1 MLKYACF
8 TAYGEFNFI
17 RFCTLGHF
25 PSSLGKCLF
34 CVMEIRQRLEVKYM
48 LKVRLFGTKKELRW
62 FLKKIQRD
70 CRWQVRNISN
80 FSSIERTNGKYK
92 RLYVDVYRNEK

>member
-34 CVMEIRQRLEVKYM
+34 LCYGNQAKIGGEIYVKSKIIWYQKGTSLVFKENAARLPVAGKKYF
-48 LKVRLFGTKKELRW
+48 KF
-62 FLKKIQRD
+62 
-70 CRWQVRNISN
+70 
-80 FSSIERTNGKYK
+80 
-92 RLYVDVYRNEK
+92 

>member
-1 MLKYACF
+1 MK
-8 TAYGEFNFI
+8 G
-17 RFCTLGHF
+17 GDGDVK
-25 PSSLGKCLF
+25 GK
-34 CVMEIRQRLEVKYM
+34 IIWYQ
-48 LKVRLFGTKKELRW
+48 KELRW
-62 FLKKIQRD
+62 FLKKMQRD

>member
-1 MLKYACF
+1 
-8 TAYGEFNFI
+8 
-17 RFCTLGHF
+17 
-25 PSSLGKCLF
+25 
-34 CVMEIRQRLEVKYM
+34 M
-48 LKVRLFGTKKELRW
+48 LKVKLSGTKKELRW

-92 RLYVDVYRNEK
+92 RLYVDVYRKDVDVKKGIIHHEEVRDWE